1 MLFPSMSQ
9 KKFYRIWPRATSGLR
24 HLWQVQQ
31 NFLRS
36 AAVVEV
42 VEHSKPFWS
51 VQRVSPHLQ
60 PSFIFAIKVV
70 TLTVG
75 ELHLGG

>member
-9 KKFYRIWPRATSGLR
+9 KKFYRIGPRATSGLR

-36 AAVVEV
+36 AAVVQV
-42 VEHSKPFWS
+42 VEHSTPLW
-51 VQRVSPHLQ
+51 VSPRLQ